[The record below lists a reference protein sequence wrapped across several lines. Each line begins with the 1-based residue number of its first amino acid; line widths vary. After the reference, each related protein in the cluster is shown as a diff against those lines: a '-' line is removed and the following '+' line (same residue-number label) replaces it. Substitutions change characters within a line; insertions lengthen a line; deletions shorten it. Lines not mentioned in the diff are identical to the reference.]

1 MSDLRSDLS
10 EMETE
15 PFQSS
20 GSEYIVNEK
29 VSESDDTEPEEE
41 SAGSVPP
48 KGKRVKANKT
58 NKIKDYF
65 IIEQDSKSKK
75 TTDKQGK
82 CTLCVV
88 KNTVLKMKNCGTS
101 SLRRHL
107 QAKHTRVYENIFG
120 RSSPTKSEAE
130 ASARSNRRSTITNW
144 LEKTT
149 SCSENFQKDK
159 FQKLL
164 VEYIA

>member
-10 EMETE
+10 EMESE

-20 GSEYIVNEK
+20 GSEYIVDEK

-41 SAGSVPP
+41 SAVSAPQNA
-48 KGKRVKANKT
+48 KRVKANKSDKSVSNKT

-65 IIEQDSKSKK
+65 IIEQDPKSKK
-75 TTDKQGK
+75 NTDKQGK

-120 RSSPTKSEAE
+120 RSSPPNSEAKS
-130 ASARSNRRSTITNW
+130 SAGSNRRSTITNW
-144 LEKTT
+144 LEKV
-149 SCSENFQKDK
+149 KH
-159 FQKLL
+159 
-164 VEYIA
+164 